1 MQTLAVVPDEL
12 WIMMLT
18 IIAFWFGGRFIKRD
32 LGKPWVSKQQLEL
45 AREIVARRTG
55 EAEGSMSA
63 VKETRALPPVPL
75 YRSADEPLS
84 RRRSLR
90 CRLIGANSPPTWP

>member
-32 LGKPWVSKQQLEL
+32 LGKPRVSKQQLEL
-45 AREIVARRTG
+45 ARESVARRTRVT
-55 EAEGSMSA
+55 EGPSRWRR
-63 VKETRALPPVPL
+63 KPGC
-75 YRSADEPLS
+75 YRP
-84 RRRSLR
+84 
-90 CRLIGANSPPTWP
+90 CRFIGRPTIR

>member
-18 IIAFWFGGRFIKRD
+18 IIAFWFSGRFIKRD

-63 VKETRALPPVPL
+63 AKETRALPPVPV
-75 YRSADEPLS
+75 YRPADDPLS

-90 CRLIGANSPPTWP
+90 RRLIEANSPPTWP

>member
-32 LGKPWVSKQQLEL
+32 LRKLLESGQ
-45 AREIVARRTG
+45 REGIVLLCLGQVLQVDHGRQVLG
-55 EAEGSMSA
+55 QSQ
-63 VKETRALPPVPL
+63 
-75 YRSADEPLS
+75 
-84 RRRSLR
+84 
-90 CRLIGANSPPTWP
+90 